1 MGKIV
6 KLEFVKSEYDYV
18 NNLLNSQI
26 EKLKSMTSEQRIEWY
41 NNSLFNKPIN
51 FTKQID
57 NTVYTVNTH
66 FRETANESINERIVR
81 ILEQNSK

>member
-1 MGKIV
+1 MGKVIILDLT
-6 KLEFVKSEYDYV
+6 KPEYDYV
-18 NNLLNSQI
+18 SNLLSAQI
-26 EKLKSMTSEQRIEWY
+26 EKLKSMTSEQRMEWY

-66 FRETANESINERIVR
+66 FNATANESVNEKIVR
-81 ILEQNSK
+81 ILEQSSK

>member
-1 MGKIV
+1 MI
-6 KLEFVKSEYDYV
+6 KLKVNKTEYDYV

-26 EKLKSMTSEQRIEWY
+26 EKLKSMTSKQRIEWY

-51 FTKQID
+51 FIKQID

-66 FRETANESINERIVR
+66 FNETANESINERIVR
-81 ILEQNSK
+81 ILGQSSK